1 LAIVGSCRPWPPCRA
16 PGDLDEGRVAFRE
29 NRAMSP
35 AATPAAALPAYV
47 EPLDRGIYAIDTG
60 FMRPRFDAAYLM
72 VQDGRAAYIDTGTG
86 RALPR
91 LLGALD
97 ALGLARDAVDWVI
110 PTHVHLDHAGAAGAL
125 MRELPEARLLIHP
138 RGARH
143 MIDPSALWAGATE
156 VYGPEEMAR
165 SYGEV
170 VPIDADRVLTT
181 SEGMTIELA
190 GRPLQFADTPGHAR
204 HHHCIWDE
212 ATRGWFTGDTFGISY
227 REFDTAQGPWMLPTT
242 TPVQFE
248 PEVLIGS
255 MQRLLARQP
264 QWIYLTHFGRIG
276 EPQRLGRQ
284 LIGLI
289 EALVALGRR
298 EQSNPERHEAL
309 KRGQL
314 DLFCASLAAH
324 GCTMPRAMIAEL
336 LAIDL
341 QLNAQGM
348 AIWLDRDKS

>member
-1 LAIVGSCRPWPPCRA
+1 
-16 PGDLDEGRVAFRE
+16 
-29 NRAMSP
+29 M
-35 AATPAAALPAYV
+35 AAALPSYV
-47 EPLDRGIYAIDTG
+47 EPLAGGIHAIDTG
-60 FMRPRFDAAYLM
+60 FMRPHFDAAYLM
-72 VQDGRAAYIDTGTG
+72 IQDGRAAYIDTGTG

-125 MRELPEARLLIHP
+125 MRELPSARLLIHP

-143 MIDPSALWAGATE
+143 MIDPTALWNGATE
-156 VYGPEEMAR
+156 VYGAEEMAR

-170 VPIDADRVLTT
+170 MPIDPGRVVTTAD
-181 SEGMTIELA
+181 GMTVELA
-190 GRPLQFADTPGHAR
+190 GRPLVFADTPGHAR

-212 ATRGWFTGDTFGISY
+212 ATRGWFTGDTFGLSY
-227 REFDTAQGPWMLPTT
+227 REFDTAAGPWMLPTT

-248 PEVLIGS
+248 PEVLMDS
-255 MQRLLARQP
+255 MRRLLARDP
-264 QWIYLTHFGRIG
+264 QWVYLTHYGRIG
-276 EPQRLGRQ
+276 DVQRRGRQ
-284 LIGLI
+284 LLEMI

-298 EQSNPERHEAL
+298 ERASADRHQAL

-314 DLFCASLAAH
+314 EIFCASLADH
-324 GCTMPRAMIAEL
+324 GCTMPRSAIAEL

-348 AIWLDRDKS
+348 AIWLDR